1 MYKNVFKHNDKIYC
15 VSTKGTDVI
24 DFKPTMFVSSS
35 KDKSIEFKTLLT
47 EEPVYPINPGS
58 MRETDKFVEEYKNV
72 GGFSIHGC
80 TNYVNQFIRSE
91 YPEKI
96 DFDIDDIRV
105 LGIDIET
112 SISNGFPDYKNPTE
126 EILLVTLIDLKTR
139 TKHSF
144 GCNNYTSNLTNYRHC
159 DNEKALLLSVLDF
172 WKSDYPDIITGWN
185 SCYFDIPY
193 LYNRMVKVLG
203 KDNANKL
210 SPFGV
215 VKPAPP
221 KAPSGK
227 AFIKEG
233 EDRNITVRIYGI
245 SNLDYM
251 DLIKKY
257 GQENYESYRLD
268 FIANAILGHAKLEH
282 DEFDGFK
289 NFYLGIPIPDKDGNE
304 IQQLAYQQSLLPEGS
319 AEYNRLGSVIKQLSW
334 NKFTDYN
341 VIDAEL
347 VLQLEDE
354 KNMIS
359 LQVGVAY
366 AGKVNYEDA
375 YSPVGVWESISF
387 NYLADRNIALPLHK
401 RSSKKEQ
408 YRGAFVKEPIIGKHK
423 YVASFDLASLYP
435 HLIQQYN
442 ISPEML
448 TDTFLDL
455 DTDYFLAKK
464 PLPDNGLAISGS
476 GWCFKKEKQGF
487 LSELMESYYNRRK
500 SVRNEQLKLESE
512 LELIKAELETSSSNE
527 TLNRK
532 KLLLSKISSLDT
544 EQMAIKTLINS
555 LYGAYGES
563 NFLFFDIRLAEAIT
577 MSGKLA
583 ILWVSNAISKRL
595 NQILK
600 TETVDYAIYN
610 DTDSSYIALDKIVEN
625 SPVNG
630 KSTEEII
637 NFMDAFCKNIIQPT
651 IESCYDELAEY
662 TNAYANKMSMKREAL
677 ADVGVWCCHP
687 DVTIIVDDA
696 PITIKELYDSSV
708 NGIVDKECLSFNPKN
723 KCFEIDIIEEV
734 LRRPFSGDMY
744 EFYLES
750 GEILRVTGDHIIFI
764 EREGKLLEVRAK
776 DLIETDE
783 LISIE

>member
-1 MYKNVFKHNDKIYC
+1 
-15 VSTKGTDVI
+15 
-24 DFKPTMFVSSS
+24 
-35 KDKSIEFKTLLT
+35 
-47 EEPVYPINPGS
+47 
-58 MRETDKFVEEYKNV
+58 
-72 GGFSIHGC
+72 
-80 TNYVNQFIRSE
+80 
-91 YPEKI
+91 
-96 DFDIDDIRV
+96 
-105 LGIDIET
+105 
-112 SISNGFPDYKNPTE
+112 
-126 EILLVTLIDLKTR
+126 
-139 TKHSF
+139 
-144 GCNNYTSNLTNYRHC
+144 
-159 DNEKALLLSVLDF
+159 
-172 WKSDYPDIITGWN
+172 
-185 SCYFDIPY
+185 
-193 LYNRMVKVLG
+193 
-203 KDNANKL
+203 
-210 SPFGV
+210 
-215 VKPAPP
+215 
-221 KAPSGK
+221 
-227 AFIKEG
+227 
-233 EDRNITVRIYGI
+233 
-245 SNLDYM
+245 
-251 DLIKKY
+251 
-257 GQENYESYRLD
+257 
-268 FIANAILGHAKLEH
+268 
-282 DEFDGFK
+282 
-289 NFYLGIPIPDKDGNE
+289 
-304 IQQLAYQQSLLPEGS
+304 
-319 AEYNRLGSVIKQLSW
+319 
-334 NKFTDYN
+334 
-341 VIDAEL
+341 
-347 VLQLEDE
+347 
-354 KNMIS
+354 
-359 LQVGVAY
+359 
-366 AGKVNYEDA
+366 
-375 YSPVGVWESISF
+375 
-387 NYLADRNIALPLHK
+387 
-401 RSSKKEQ
+401 
-408 YRGAFVKEPIIGKHK
+408 
-423 YVASFDLASLYP
+423 
-435 HLIQQYN
+435 
-442 ISPEML
+442 ML

-512 LELIKAELETSSSNE
+512 LELIKSELETSSSNE

-708 NGIVDKECLSFNPKN
+708 NGIVDKECLSFNPTN